1 MGNMRGFD
9 WQLEPG
15 GSKLPVLPPRRAEK
29 FGAIEEAARKC
40 EQAEMEEHWRLLYVA
55 LTRAEERLVI
65 CGSFLP
71 KFRCIPPEQIFFA
84 NLPLSIALLCFSP
97 DANPPF
103 FCPPFFP

>member
-9 WQLEPG
+9 WELEPG

-40 EQAEMEEHWRLLYVA
+40 EQAEMEENWRLLYVA

-65 CGSFLP
+65 GGSLGT
-71 KFRCIPPEQIFFA
+71 KFRGMPPEKSRYWTGTA
-84 NLPLSIALLCFSP
+84 GGWEKVGP
-97 DANPPF
+97 DGEVG
-103 FCPPFFP
+103 